1 MGIRFF
7 CPNGH
12 KLNVKTFQAGERG
25 VCPHCDAR
33 FTIPTESDP
42 QAARKKKHRGETGNG
57 APAAAP
63 SVTPAAV
70 GSIDFSRPARSQTA
84 PVATPQAAQGTVPQ
98 TVPVGQ
104 VVAPTAQVPVATTG
118 AVRLASQ
125 VAQAAVLTPPAP
137 ITAPTPRIT
146 DPIAEA
152 PNAIWYVRPPT
163 GNQYGP
169 ARGDIMR
176 KWIAEGRVSADSLVW
191 REGWADW
198 QTASQVLPSMAA
210 SAAAAPAVASSVAFG
225 AAAPAVAV
233 SELVTSPAATSR
245 ARVKTRTR
253 PSTSLAIGIVVTL
266 ALLAVGLL
274 VALVMVLQHTS
285 K

>member
-1 MGIRFF
+1 MGIRFL

-12 KLNVKTFQAGERG
+12 KLNVKSFLAGKKG

-33 FTIPTESDP
+33 FTIPLESDP
-42 QAARKKKHRGETGNG
+42 RAAKKKRRGEMGNG
-57 APAAAP
+57 APAAAANGAMG
-63 SVTPAAV
+63 AASGTN
-70 GSIDFSRPARSQTA
+70 GSIDFSRPAA
-84 PVATPQAAQGTVPQ
+84 PQAA
-98 TVPVGQ
+98 PVGKAITPAA
-104 VVAPTAQVPVATTG
+104 VASVATA
-118 AVRLASQ
+118 AVAKPSAP
-125 VAQAAVLTPPAP
+125 VTQAAVATPPAP
-137 ITAPTPRIT
+137 IPASAPQIT

-176 KWIAEGRVSADSLVW
+176 KWIAEGRVSGDSLVW

-198 QTASQVLPSMAA
+198 QTANQVLPSMAA
-210 SAAAAPAVASSVAFG
+210 STSVAPSVASSSIAFG
-225 AAAPAVAV
+225 AATTAVAEV
-233 SELVTSPAATSR
+233 RISDGPTSLTTSR
-245 ARVKTRTR
+245 ARGKTRTR
-253 PSTSLAIGIVVTL
+253 PSNALAIGVVVTL

-274 VALVMVLQHTS
+274 VALVMVIQHTS